1 MNVPKIEAVDFGSN
15 FRLGVCSLCLISF
28 WFYVYLSLVFSAY
41 YHWWISLLVSLLSS
55 LYIYIYFFFPPFSLF
70 VSVYVYASFCDFVC
84 IGLLLPFGLGFCL
97 LLLFVCLFVSSFSS
111 EPCGWQGLGALAAC
125 WA

>member
-1 MNVPKIEAVDFGSN
+1 MDFFIG
-15 FRLGVCSLCLISF
+15 FVTLFLI
-28 WFYVYLSLVFSAY
+28 
-41 YHWWISLLVSLLSS
+41 
-55 LYIYIYFFFPPFSLF
+55 YIYIFFFPPFSLF